1 MGSRNKGM
9 RAVDLLTQVLGLA
22 AELLTTV
29 RKRTKEIRNTAY
41 DKVEDARKEVEDAR
55 KEAAVVAER
64 LAKSAQ
70 GQLHPAPSTG
80 MSVLKF
86 AAGFSLGVGA
96 GILLAPMSG
105 KRMREKLPDAARGGV
120 ASSKSV
126 VDGRQNLPIA
136 PNVSS

>member
-29 RKRTKEIRNTAY
+29 RKRTKKIRNTAY
-41 DKVEDARKEVEDAR
+41 DKVEDARKE
-55 KEAAVVAER
+55 AAVLAER

-70 GQLHPAPSTG
+70 DRLHPAPATG
-80 MSVLKF
+80 MNVLKF
-86 AAGFSLGVGA
+86 AAGFSVGVGA

-105 KRMREKLPDAARGGV
+105 KQMREKLLDASRGGV
-120 ASSKSV
+120 ASSKGV
-126 VDGRQNLPIA
+126 VEGG
-136 PNVSS
+136 

>member
-9 RAVDLLTQVLGLA
+9 KAVDLLTQLLGLA

-41 DKVEDARKEVEDAR
+41 DQVEDAR

-70 GQLHPAPSTG
+70 DQLHPAPSTG

-86 AAGFSLGVGA
+86 VAGFSVGVGA

-105 KRMREKLPDAARGGV
+105 KRMREKLLDASRRGV
-120 ASSKSV
+120 ASSQSV
-126 VDGRQNLPIA
+126 VEGG
-136 PNVSS
+136 